1 MFPNSHGDERFFMF
15 DSQIITGCCRESIG
29 ILGMVRRIM
38 GLEIGSRWWDM
49 GCINVRWR
57 KVQEKHRSSSWG
69 MPRQG
74 MMHLK
79 MTNFSCR

>member
-15 DSQIITGCCRESIG
+15 DSQIITGFCRESIG
-29 ILGMVRRIM
+29 ILGMVRRIV
-38 GLEIGSRWWDM
+38 GLEI

-57 KVQEKHRSSSWG
+57 KVQEKHRSSSWA